1 MAIPTRNIPARA
13 LINAMIKATP
23 ARAPSPPERARAT
36 VNTDAATAAHSTHP
50 HQEGKTEMT
59 FWASLPQI
67 EAECHH
73 GALAKRIG
81 PISQRRDSK
90 MQTAYHLSQ
99 AIQHWYLVVLALN
112 LRCDRQ
118 IQWKE
123 VAENLPELVCPAR
136 NGRAF
141 LSSNATKVLPSGEN
155 SGTMDALPQDSSTLG
170 GGMANR
176 NEDDRMQ
183 NVLHAY
189 WILSTQTKL
198 MRRFAEEI
206 HREELSGVLH
216 LSWVEA
222 IQTKLMQRFPEE
234 FSREELDEIL
244 ISPLRLGHAIKS
256 WSGAAA

>member
-1 MAIPTRNIPARA
+1 MAKP
-13 LINAMIKATP
+13 
-23 ARAPSPPERARAT
+23 
-36 VNTDAATAAHSTHP
+36 
-50 HQEGKTEMT
+50 
-59 FWASLPQI
+59 
-67 EAECHH
+67 
-73 GALAKRIG
+73 
-81 PISQRRDSK
+81 
-90 MQTAYHLSQ
+90 
-99 AIQHWYLVVLALN
+99 
-112 LRCDRQ
+112 
-118 IQWKE
+118 
-123 VAENLPELVCPAR
+123 
-136 NGRAF
+136 
-141 LSSNATKVLPSGEN
+141 
-155 SGTMDALPQDSSTLG
+155 
-170 GGMANR
+170 